1 MNYPYELR
9 IHQSIDNVVDNERM
23 QLLDGTDAIEVIIR
37 INNSHYPKEK
47 VKEAINEICQKVAE
61 CYY

>member
-1 MNYPYELR
+1 MNYPYELKMY
-9 IHQSIDNVVDNERM
+9 QSIDDTVDNEKM

-47 VKEAINEICQKVAE
+47 VKEAINEICQKAAE
-61 CYY
+61 YF